1 MKKYQKRIKRMLAL
15 LMPLFILLALVINII
30 VPDKDISFVEN
41 RSLQKFPEINKTSF
55 VDGSFENKMS
65 NWFGDQFVGRNGL
78 IHLRYGVLKLM
89 GQKKIND
96 IYLCGKQLIEDTKLP
111 NKTQLS
117 RNLNAINAFTE
128 KHSDVDTSFMLI
140 PNAVYVQNKR
150 LPYFSNEN
158 DQGKIMDSIY
168 NTLDSS
174 VYSFD
179 ARETLKKHSE
189 EYLYYKSDHHWTS
202 LGAFYTYQAW
212 QKQQGNDDVSLKDYD
227 QYVVSNNFRGTLA
240 NGSGSFGIKDDI
252 TIFVNKN
259 LSDYYVQEPKQKNKG
274 SIYDSSFLKTKDQ
287 YSVFL
292 GGNKDIQRIELNND
306 SKRHLLLFKDSYAN
320 SFVQFIMNDYRSI
333 TIVDPRYY
341 RDDIEKVMQEDLI
354 TDVMYLYN
362 TNTFV
367 EDTSLADV
375 LGE

>member
-150 LPYFSNEN
+150 LPYFSDEN
-158 DQGKIMDSIY
+158 DQGKIVDSIY

-179 ARETLKKHSE
+179 ARKTLKKHSE

>member
-111 NKTQLS
+111 NEKQLS

-150 LPYFSNEN
+150 LPYFSDEN

-179 ARETLKKHSE
+179 ARKTLKKHSE

>member
-15 LMPLFILLALVINII
+15 LMPLFILLALMINII

-111 NKTQLS
+111 NEKQLS

-150 LPYFSNEN
+150 LPYFSDEN

-179 ARETLKKHSE
+179 ARKTLKKHSE

>member
-111 NKTQLS
+111 NEKQLS

-150 LPYFSNEN
+150 LPYFSDEN

-179 ARETLKKHSE
+179 ARKTLKKHSE

-367 EDTSLADV
+367 EDTSLGDV

>member
-111 NKTQLS
+111 NETQLS

-128 KHSDVDTSFMLI
+128 KHSDVYTSFMLI

-150 LPYFSNEN
+150 LPYFSDEN

-179 ARETLKKHSE
+179 ARKTLKKHSE

>member
-15 LMPLFILLALVINII
+15 LMPLFTLLALVINII

-111 NKTQLS
+111 NETQLS

-128 KHSDVDTSFMLI
+128 KHSDADTSFMLI

-150 LPYFSNEN
+150 LPYFSDEN

-320 SFVQFIMNDYRSI
+320 SFVQFILNDYRSI

>member
-111 NKTQLS
+111 NEKQLS

-150 LPYFSNEN
+150 LPYFSDEN

-179 ARETLKKHSE
+179 ARKTLKKHSE

-292 GGNKDIQRIELNND
+292 DGNKDIQRIELNND

>member
-15 LMPLFILLALVINII
+15 LMPLFILLALVINIV

-111 NKTQLS
+111 NETQLS

-150 LPYFSNEN
+150 LPYFSDEN

-179 ARETLKKHSE
+179 ARKTLKKHSE

>member
-111 NKTQLS
+111 NETQLS

-150 LPYFSNEN
+150 LPYFSDEN

-179 ARETLKKHSE
+179 ARKTLKKHSE

-212 QKQQGNDDVSLKDYD
+212 QKQQGNDDISLKDYD

>member
-1 MKKYQKRIKRMLAL
+1 MLAL

-78 IHLRYGVLKLM
+78 IHLRYGILKLM

-111 NKTQLS
+111 NETQLS

-128 KHSDVDTSFMLI
+128 KHSDADTSFMLI

-150 LPYFSNEN
+150 LPYFSDEN

-179 ARETLKKHSE
+179 ARKTLKKHSE
-189 EYLYYKSDHHWTS
+189 EYLYYNYKSDHHWTS